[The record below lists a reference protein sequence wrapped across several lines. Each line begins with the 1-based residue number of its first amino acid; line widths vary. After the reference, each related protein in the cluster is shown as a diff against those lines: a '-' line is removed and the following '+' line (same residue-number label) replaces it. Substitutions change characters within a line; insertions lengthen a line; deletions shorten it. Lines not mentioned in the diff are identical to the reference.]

1 VLSTC
6 CKLKQEC
13 SLIGVLPKL
22 PFFWIERGE
31 LFLKEHSSGNA
42 SVGHWECLCT
52 IIELSQSKSHGTF
65 SFLMVISYSSSDEQL
80 REFGIL
86 YLGLENANSPFPTSV
101 RYTLESS
108 ISRDFCFTLST
119 MGFWGVVF
127 SKILALRTSINASA
141 ASKATSTL
149 SR

>member
-1 VLSTC
+1 MLSTC

-31 LFLKEHSSGNA
+31 LFLEEHSSGNA
-42 SVGHWECLCT
+42 SVGRWECLCT

-65 SFLMVISYSSSDEQL
+65 SFLIVISYSSSDEQL

-101 RYTLESS
+101 RYTLEAVNF
-108 ISRDFCFTLST
+108 SRFSLHAIHDGVLGRGVQQDI
-119 MGFWGVVF
+119 GFEDEY
-127 SKILALRTSINASA
+127 
-141 ASKATSTL
+141 
-149 SR
+149 